1 MADSGKR
8 RRGLLVAIAFVP
20 IVLAAV
26 LWLPRWW
33 EDREYRQMEGIAG
46 VEAKVSAGRLAD
58 ARGKVQD
65 GMKADAVAAAIGRP
79 ALSVAT
85 DGVSHREIWTYYYAD
100 GTLLINLTDGLV
112 QRVSADFRPPT
123 IPTSARPR

>member
-1 MADSGKR
+1 MW
-8 RRGLLVAIAFVP
+8 LLVAIAFVP
-20 IVLAAV
+20 IVLGAL

-33 EDREYRQMEGIAG
+33 EEREYRQMEGIAG
-46 VEAKVSAGRLAD
+46 VEAKISAGRLAD
-58 ARGKVQD
+58 ARGRVRD
-65 GMKADAVAAAIGRP
+65 GMKADDIAAAIGKP

-85 DGVSHREIWTYYYAD
+85 DGVSRREIWTYYYAD

-112 QRVSADFRPPT
+112 QRVSADFHPPT

>member
-1 MADSGKR
+1 MADLQRR

-20 IVLAAV
+20 IVLAAF

-33 EDREYRQMEGIAG
+33 EEREYRQMEGIAG
-46 VEAKVSAGRLAD
+46 VEAKLSSGRLAD

-65 GMKADAVAAAIGRP
+65 GMKADAVAAAIGKP

-85 DGVSHREIWTYYYAD
+85 DGVSRREIWTYYYAD

-112 QRVSADFRPPT
+112 QRVSADFRPPS